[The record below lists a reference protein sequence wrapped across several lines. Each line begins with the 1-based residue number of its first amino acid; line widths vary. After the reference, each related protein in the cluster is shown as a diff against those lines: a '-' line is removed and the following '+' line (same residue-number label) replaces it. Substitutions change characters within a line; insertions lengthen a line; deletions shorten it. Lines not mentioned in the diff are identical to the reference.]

1 MTIEFIAICNL
12 LQALFFWRAIV
23 LLTQRMSILE
33 AKVTK
38 STAPSE
44 SEA

>member
-1 MTIEFIAICNL
+1 MTIAIIAICNL
-12 LQALFFWRAIV
+12 IQALFFWRAIA
-23 LLTQRMSILE
+23 LLTQRMSVLD

-44 SEA
+44 DRA

>member
-1 MTIEFIAICNL
+1 MTVAIIGICNL
-12 LQALFFWRAIV
+12 IQALFFWRAIV

-38 STAPSE
+38 STALSE
-44 SEA
+44 DQA